1 MLQLIAYKQS
11 KTHHDKTELEHHLQC
26 KASNPSH
33 YIHKFQQNFLGYLLF
48 NTDQVQKS
56 PQVTPHDI

>member
-11 KTHHDKTELEHHLQC
+11 KAHHDKTELEHHLQC

-33 YIHKFQQNFLGYLLF
+33 YIHKFQRIFPGNQLF
-48 NTDQVQKS
+48 NTDHVQKS
-56 PQVTPHDI
+56 PQMTTHDI